1 MLIVS
6 WFIMSVAVWLT
17 AELLPGFHVRS
28 FGSAILIAALFGV
41 INALIGWLIFIV
53 FAVATLGIAW
63 LLAFITRLIIDAI
76 ILKLVDGMTDRLTV
90 DGFGW
95 ALAGAFMM
103 AALGTLIEWLLRSIF

>member
-41 INALIGWLIFIV
+41 INALIGWLIFVV

-76 ILKLVDGMTDRLTV
+76 ILKLVDGMTDRLII

-95 ALAGAFMM
+95 ALAGAFSM

>member
-17 AELLPGFHVRS
+17 AELLPGFHVKS

-41 INALIGWLIFIV
+41 INALIGWLIFVV

-76 ILKLVDGMTDRLTV
+76 ILKLVDGMTDRLRI

-95 ALAGAFMM
+95 ALAGAFSM